1 MEEEKNNKQQE
12 MGTYSPRR
20 RKNSRSNLKTITLLE
35 KLGRRHESDR
45 NALQFIDKELK
56 KKKTISNITDKDTI
70 FFSNYYL
77 ISQIII
83 TVYILINEE
92 IKSIL
97 TKETADLHFSIL
109 IIIFMVYYIS
119 EIIAYSLII
128 KNYFLNFY
136 FWLDLISIITTLLD
150 IHWFYNII
158 IEKIGGGKIKTVED
172 LMKRDE
178 SKVFLTIRILRIVRI
193 VRVVRV
199 TKLYMAIEKI
209 VIKIRRK
216 NEEKERIKLEE
227 EEKHKI
233 KEEEESKRKARLFME
248 EYIKNALTQK
258 VIPKKNSS
266 KFIVNIMK
274 KAFKKCKE
282 NNIYP
287 TSPKKIVNIIAK
299 NLGINFKNIQNQAK
313 KEKENEDNKNDIDG
327 GETKE
332 YSLIEN
338 KQTIEI
344 NIGGD
349 NKENEDNLPISR
361 KISDS
366 ISNNKSTKD
375 INFLKKTFL
384 SQEIDENKIMNKTV
398 LQINKNDPKEE
409 EKKLSEILLNRSKQ
423 KLIFLILIEVFFF
436 TVFNPSNYIIKR
448 TSLELGLNIFS
459 TFNSENETDFSF
471 YYNLYI
477 NKHKNIKTPII
488 FLKIGKFE
496 YGNIEDVIKLR
507 EQERIAYN
515 EKCPNFNTD
524 NNNTNKNLNY
534 CNAVFDYRY
543 VNKLNAL
550 LNLIKTILACIIIY
564 FGNFWFS
571 RDLCKMV
578 LDPTDAMVE
587 RVKLI
592 SENPLQVIHD
602 EEKKKIEK
610 VIEEEKEKEKGKD
623 NENKVICG
631 CNSSNNNSTT
641 VSDNKHLL
649 ETEILEKTISKIGA
663 LLALSLG
670 DAGAE
675 IISRNM
681 KENST
686 GDVNPMIPGKKV
698 CAIYGFCDI
707 RNFTGLTEILQ
718 EKVMVFVNDIA
729 DIVHQCA
736 FEYGGSANKNIGDAF
751 LLVWKFDN
759 KFTYVSKK
767 NNELKVYNC
776 EQVNQICD
784 MALISILKMF
794 AGIEKS
800 KEIKKFKNI
809 EQVIE
814 KFGYNSIKI
823 GFGIHLGWSIEG
835 AIGSNFK
842 IDASYLSP
850 NCNMANTCEEKTKEY
865 GVDLIMTDK
874 FVENLSNEAQKKTRI
889 LDICYDEDEPI
900 GFYTMDFDT
909 NEISSDEEDDLDTEF
924 EGVEENK
931 KTSASAMKKIKR
943 FKKRFERRKNIEM
956 ATSIPPKKYFWND
969 YEQGDKDWD
978 KMRSGFTNNFYKYYN
993 EGFDE
998 FHFGDWPKAKTLL
1011 EKALDIKANDKPTK
1025 RLLNIIKKYNNKK
1038 PEKFPKID

>member
-1 MEEEKNNKQQE
+1 MEEEKNNINQAR
-12 MGTYSPRR
+12 GSYSPRR
-20 RKNSRSNLKTITLLE
+20 RKNSKSKTISLLE

-56 KKKTISNITDKDTI
+56 RKKTISKLADKETI
-70 FFSNYYL
+70 FYSNYYL
-77 ISQIII
+77 IIQIII
-83 TVYILINEE
+83 TVFILIEEE
-92 IKSIL
+92 IKNIV
-97 TKETADLHFSIL
+97 TKKKADAHFSVL
-109 IIIFMVYYIS
+109 VIIFMVYYIF
-119 EIIAYSLII
+119 ELIAYSRII
-128 KNYFLNFY
+128 KDYFLNFY

-150 IHWFYNII
+150 VHWFYNLI
-158 IEKIGGGKIKTVED
+158 IEKVGGGKIETVED
-172 LMKRDE
+172 LMKRNE
-178 SKVFLTIRILRIVRI
+178 SKVSLTIRVLRILRI

-199 TKLYMAIEKI
+199 TKIYITIEKI
-209 VIKIRRK
+209 VDKIRRK
-216 NEEKERIKLEE
+216 NEEKERIRLEE
-227 EEKHKI
+227 EEKKKI
-233 KEEEESKRKARLFME
+233 EEEEESKRKARIFME

-274 KAFKKCKE
+274 NAFKKCKE

-299 NLGINFKNIQNQAK
+299 NLGISVKNINQNQAK
-313 KEKENEDNKNDIDG
+313 KENEDNKNDPNEW
-327 GETKE
+327 ETQE

-344 NIGGD
+344 DIGGD
-349 NKENEDNLPISR
+349 NKENENNPMIRRLSDNI
-361 KISDS
+361 
-366 ISNNKSTKD
+366 NNKNNKD
-375 INFLKKTFL
+375 ITFLKKTFL
-384 SQEIDENKIMNKTV
+384 SQEIGENKLINKTMLQMNK
-398 LQINKNDPKEE
+398 NESKEE

-423 KLIFLILIEVFFF
+423 KLIFLILIELFLF
-436 TVFNPSNYIIKR
+436 TIFNPSNYITKR
-448 TSLELGLNIFS
+448 TSLEIGFNIFN
-459 TFNSENETDFSF
+459 TFNSVNETDFSF

-477 NKHKNIKTPII
+477 DKHKNIKTPII
-488 FLKIGKFE
+488 FLKVGELE
-496 YGNIEDVIKLR
+496 YGDIKDVKKLR
-507 EQERIAYN
+507 EQERISYN
-515 EKCPNFNTD
+515 QKCSNLSTED
-524 NNNTNKNLNY
+524 NNTKNLNY
-534 CNAVFDYRY
+534 CNVVFDYRY

-550 LNLIKTILACIIIY
+550 LNLIKTVLACIIIY

-631 CNSSNNNSTT
+631 CSPSNNNST
-641 VSDNKHLL
+641 VSNKHLL

-809 EQVIE
+809 EQIIE
-814 KFGYNSIKI
+814 KFGYNSVRI

-874 FVENLSNEAQKKTRI
+874 FVENLSNEAQKKTRM

-900 GFYTMDFDT
+900 GLYTVDFDT
-909 NEISSDEEDDLDTEF
+909 NELTSDEEDDLDTEF
-924 EGVEENK
+924 ENMEENK

-943 FKKRFERRKNIEM
+943 FKKRYERRKNI
-956 ATSIPPKKYFWND
+956 SSY
-969 YEQGDKDWD
+969 
-978 KMRSGFTNNFYKYYN
+978 
-993 EGFDE
+993 
-998 FHFGDWPKAKTLL
+998 
-1011 EKALDIKANDKPTK
+1011 IK
-1025 RLLNIIKKYNNKK
+1025 L
-1038 PEKFPKID
+1038 FC

>member
-1 MEEEKNNKQQE
+1 MEEEKNNIIQAR
-12 MGTYSPRR
+12 GTYSPRR
-20 RKNSRSNLKTITLLE
+20 RKNSKSKTISLLE

-56 KKKTISNITDKDTI
+56 RKKTISKFTDKETI
-70 FFSNYYL
+70 FYSNYYL
-77 ISQIII
+77 IIQIII
-83 TVYILINEE
+83 TVFILIEEE
-92 IKSIL
+92 IKNIV
-97 TKETADLHFSIL
+97 TKKSADAHFSVL
-109 IIIFMVYYIS
+109 VIIFMVYYIF
-119 EIIAYSLII
+119 ELITYSRII
-128 KNYFLNFY
+128 KDYFLNFY

-150 IHWFYNII
+150 VHWFYNSI
-158 IEKIGGGKIKTVED
+158 IEKVGGGKIETVED
-172 LMKRDE
+172 LMKRNE
-178 SKVFLTIRILRIVRI
+178 SKVSLTIRVLRILRI

-199 TKLYMAIEKI
+199 TKIYITIEKI
-209 VIKIRRK
+209 VVKIRRT
-216 NEEKERIKLEE
+216 NEEKERIRLEE
-227 EEKHKI
+227 EEKKKI
-233 KEEEESKRKARLFME
+233 EEEEESKRKARIFME

-274 KAFKKCKE
+274 NAFKKCKE

-299 NLGINFKNIQNQAK
+299 NLGISFKNINKNQTK
-313 KEKENEDNKNDIDG
+313 KENEDNKNDPNNSID

-349 NKENEDNLPISR
+349 NKENENNPNRNLSDNIIN
-361 KISDS
+361 K
-366 ISNNKSTKD
+366 NNKD
-375 INFLKKTFL
+375 ITFLKKTFL
-384 SQEIDENKIMNKTV
+384 SQEIGENKLINKTMM
-398 LQINKNDPKEE
+398 QMKNESKEE

-423 KLIFLILIEVFFF
+423 KLIFLILIELFLF
-436 TVFNPSNYIIKR
+436 TIFNPSNYITKR
-448 TSLELGLNIFS
+448 TSLEIGFNIFN
-459 TFNSENETDFSF
+459 TFNSVNETDFSF

-477 NKHKNIKTPII
+477 DKHKNIKTPII
-488 FLKIGKFE
+488 FLKVGELE
-496 YGNIEDVIKLR
+496 YGDIKDVKNLR
-507 EQERIAYN
+507 EQERISYN
-515 EKCPNFNTD
+515 EKCSNLSTE
-524 NNNTNKNLNY
+524 NNDTKNLNY
-534 CNAVFDYRY
+534 CNVVFDYRY

-550 LNLIKTILACIIIY
+550 LNLIKTVLACIIIY

-631 CNSSNNNSTT
+631 CSPSNNNST
-641 VSDNKHLL
+641 VSNKHLL

-809 EQVIE
+809 EQIIE
-814 KFGYNSIKI
+814 KFGHNSIRI

-889 LDICYDEDEPI
+889 LDICYEEDEPI
-900 GFYTMDFDT
+900 RKYKDNVDT
-909 NEISSDEEDDLDTEF
+909 SDEEDDLDTEF
-924 EGVEENK
+924 ENMEENK

-943 FKKRFERRKNIEM
+943 FKKRYERRKNIEM

-969 YEQGDKDWD
+969 YEQGDKDWE
-978 KMRSGFTNNFYKYYN
+978 KMRTSFSNNFYKYYN

-1011 EKALDIKANDKPTK
+1011 EKALDIKADDKPTK
-1025 RLLNIIKKYNNKK
+1025 RMLNIMKKYNNIK
-1038 PEKFPKID
+1038 PENFPN

>member
-1 MEEEKNNKQQE
+1 MEEEKNNIIQAR
-12 MGTYSPRR
+12 GTYSPRR
-20 RKNSRSNLKTITLLE
+20 RKNSKSKTISLLE

-56 KKKTISNITDKDTI
+56 RKKTISKFTDKETI
-70 FFSNYYL
+70 FYSNYYL
-77 ISQIII
+77 IIQIII
-83 TVYILINEE
+83 TVFILIEEE
-92 IKSIL
+92 IKNIV
-97 TKETADLHFSIL
+97 TKKSADAHFSVL
-109 IIIFMVYYIS
+109 VIIFMVYYIF
-119 EIIAYSLII
+119 ELITYSRII
-128 KNYFLNFY
+128 KDYFLNFY

-150 IHWFYNII
+150 VHWFYNLI
-158 IEKIGGGKIKTVED
+158 IEKVGGGKIETVED
-172 LMKRDE
+172 LMKRNE
-178 SKVFLTIRILRIVRI
+178 SKVSLTIRVLRILRI

-199 TKLYMAIEKI
+199 TKIYITIEKI
-209 VIKIRRK
+209 VVKIRRT
-216 NEEKERIKLEE
+216 NEEKERIRLEE
-227 EEKHKI
+227 EEKKKI
-233 KEEEESKRKARLFME
+233 EEEEESKRKARIFME

-274 KAFKKCKE
+274 NAFKKCKE

-299 NLGINFKNIQNQAK
+299 NLGISFKNINKNQTK
-313 KEKENEDNKNDIDG
+313 KENEDNKNDPNNSID

-349 NKENEDNLPISR
+349 NKENENNPNRNLSDNIIN
-361 KISDS
+361 K
-366 ISNNKSTKD
+366 NNKD
-375 INFLKKTFL
+375 ITFLKKTFL
-384 SQEIDENKIMNKTV
+384 SQEIGENKLINKTMM
-398 LQINKNDPKEE
+398 QMKNESKEE

-423 KLIFLILIEVFFF
+423 KLIFLILIELFLF
-436 TVFNPSNYIIKR
+436 TIFNPSNYITKR
-448 TSLELGLNIFS
+448 TSLEIGFNIFN
-459 TFNSENETDFSF
+459 TFNSVNETDFSF

-477 NKHKNIKTPII
+477 DKHKNIKTPII
-488 FLKIGKFE
+488 FLKVGELE
-496 YGNIEDVIKLR
+496 YGDIKDVKNLR
-507 EQERIAYN
+507 EQERISYN
-515 EKCPNFNTD
+515 EKCSNLSTE
-524 NNNTNKNLNY
+524 NNDTKNLNY
-534 CNAVFDYRY
+534 CNVVFDYRY

-550 LNLIKTILACIIIY
+550 LNLIKTVLACIIIY

-631 CNSSNNNSTT
+631 CSPSNNNST
-641 VSDNKHLL
+641 VSNKHLL

-809 EQVIE
+809 EQIIE
-814 KFGYNSIKI
+814 KFGHNSIRI

-889 LDICYDEDEPI
+889 LDICY
-900 GFYTMDFDT
+900 
-909 NEISSDEEDDLDTEF
+909 EEDDLDTEF
-924 EGVEENK
+924 ENMEENK

-943 FKKRFERRKNIEM
+943 FKKRYERRKNIEM

-969 YEQGDKDWD
+969 YEQGDKDWE
-978 KMRSGFTNNFYKYYN
+978 KMRTSFSNNFYKYYN

-1011 EKALDIKANDKPTK
+1011 EKALDIKADDKPTK
-1025 RLLNIIKKYNNKK
+1025 RMLNIMKKYNNIK
-1038 PEKFPKID
+1038 PENFPN